1 MQGAARE
8 EELYYCLGLDE
19 VQRSGSGRHLHL
31 QMCVTYLSPLVGQR
45 PAAALADVHH
55 SYFSP

>member
-19 VQRSGSGRHLHL
+19 VQRSGSGRQLHL
-31 QMCVTYLSPLVGQR
+31 QMCVT
-45 PAAALADVHH
+45 
-55 SYFSP
+55 

>member
-19 VQRSGSGRHLHL
+19 VQRSGSGRQLHL
-31 QMCVTYLSPLVGQR
+31 QMCSVFEKRGFTEGFDWLSQ
-45 PAAALADVHH
+45 HIK
-55 SYFSP
+55 